1 MIRAAEQSINMQG
14 MLDATGESTMHVP
27 FRKLTEKKKKVLDKK
42 NPIPGPNHPS
52 YLTMIKGAVLA
63 LNESKG
69 ASKPAILKYLAQHY
83 QLGENLPKINSHLC
97 MALRK
102 ALKEGNI
109 EQVTSGHGASG
120 SFKMTGSSAKKTG
133 TTKKFTAAKPVV
145 PKAKQVIKKKAAPAK
160 TVNPKVARKIVK
172 KPTIKKTIKK
182 KTVKKLA
189 PGGKLRMQKKRVVG
203 KSKAPKAK
211 KA

>member
-1 MIRAAEQSINMQG
+1 MIRAAEQSVNMQG
-14 MLDATGESTMHVP
+14 MLDADGDFLGSLMPPLH
-27 FRKLTEKKKKVLDKK
+27 KLTERKKKILDKK
-42 NPIPGPNHPS
+42 NPIPGPHHPT

-109 EQVTSGHGASG
+109 EQVVSFTKGHGASG
-120 SFKMTGSSAKKTG
+120 SFKMSAPAAKKAG
-133 TTKKFTAAKPVV
+133 PSMAKKSSVAKPSSS
-145 PKAKQVIKKKAAPAK
+145 KAKAIIKKKAAPAK
-160 TVNPKVARKIVK
+160 VMKPKVARKVVK
-172 KPTIKKTIKK
+172 KPK
-182 KTVKKLA
+182 V
-189 PGGKLRMQKKRVVG
+189 
-203 KSKAPKAK
+203 PKGQEND
-211 KA
+211 